1 MNFCDI
7 DSHTQQINHIDR
19 LTRENA
25 ELRDQL
31 QNLVH
36 AAYFPLNRNDFDPQ
50 HARHGY
56 FLVRNKILKNAI
68 EASEALLESI

>member
-1 MNFCDI
+1 MSYCDI
-7 DSHTQQINHIDR
+7 DTHVQHISHIDR
-19 LTRENA
+19 LTRQNA

-36 AAYFPLNRNDFDPQ
+36 AAYFPLNRHDFDPQ

-68 EASEALLESI
+68 EASETLLESI

>member
-1 MNFCDI
+1 MSYCDI
-7 DSHTQQINHIDR
+7 DTHVQHISHIDR
-19 LTRENA
+19 LTRQNA

-56 FLVRNKILKNAI
+56 F
-68 EASEALLESI
+68 

>member
-1 MNFCDI
+1 MSYCDI
-7 DSHTQQINHIDR
+7 DTHVQHISHIDR

-31 QNLVH
+31 QNHVH
-36 AAYFPLNRNDFDPQ
+36 AAYFPLTRNDFDPQ

>member
-1 MNFCDI
+1 MSYCDI
-7 DSHTQQINHIDR
+7 DTHVQHISHIDR

-36 AAYFPLNRNDFDPQ
+36 ANRNDFDPQ

-68 EASEALLESI
+68 EASHALLESI

>member
-1 MNFCDI
+1 MSYCDI
-7 DSHTQQINHIDR
+7 DTHVQHISHIDR

-36 AAYFPLNRNDFDPQ
+36 AAYFPLKDDDYQ
-50 HARHGY
+50 WHSVTAHQ
-56 FLVRNKILKNAI
+56 ILANEIKS
-68 EASEALLESI
+68 SEALLESI